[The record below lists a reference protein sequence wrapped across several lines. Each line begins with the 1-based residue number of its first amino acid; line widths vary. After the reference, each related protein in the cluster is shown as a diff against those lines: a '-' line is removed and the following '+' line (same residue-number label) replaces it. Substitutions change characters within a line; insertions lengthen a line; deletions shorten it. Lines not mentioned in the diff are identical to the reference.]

1 MKLIILHLSD
11 MHFSK
16 KNSYQPV
23 NIDAIVAALQQSV
36 FEVQHIIILV
46 SGDLAYSGKKSECFQ
61 VLHFFNFIKAAIKSR
76 YGILDIKICVVPG
89 NHDIDYLKGDRG
101 ASGLANIE
109 DHRSYDKHIS
119 EELEKQEQFYILARR
134 YNCFKQSGLVDK
146 RIFIYGEKKIQVNL
160 INTAIFSSL
169 DNDQGFHYIPMSDIV
184 TLKDQNDSDFIFSV
198 MHHPHHWYSASCKK
212 QLEEALYSRS
222 DMVFVGHEH
231 YESTQKVE
239 GEDSSV
245 KIFAAGKLCD
255 QGNWADSEFHIGLL
269 DLETREYIS
278 KKYHLNTKRMIYE
291 CIGTDKPVSLSRNRY
306 NSLGLTLSSE
316 YTQKLFEDKYL
327 LSQDVL
333 EYFVFPL
340 LVEERITEGNGK
352 LPEEISDFDSLWTRI
367 QSKQKTIISGYN
379 GAGKSVLARAIFRE
393 VSQSKITIFIE
404 GKQYSGTNEGMI
416 RDAFERMYSKN
427 PTDYQAFLQ
436 KKPEDLIIIIDDIDA
451 ISERKQ
457 EAFIEFLSNRFGK
470 IIMTCQSEI
479 DVDIKSRLK
488 KRATLEECA
497 FFHIDRFYSNK
508 RKELV
513 SNIVYCVGDGDDEA
527 REKTIDL
534 LCDVLTRLNYLYTW
548 NPEFLVQ
555 FVRYYCKN
563 VGEATQNDGNV
574 FSKVFE
580 GNISALLN
588 PYAKKDL
595 SVDKIMVILDKI
607 AYYIITNKRYPILSG
622 EIETVIQDY
631 NKRYGSKINTHSFI
645 NLLLEAKVIK
655 NYDNGFVF
663 YERNYLAYFAAREIK
678 RECTEGKTEQ
688 FQHVLECSYMPINAD
703 ILMFITYIIDSPQ
716 FIRSIMRKAE
726 EVVGDWKEFDFVDT
740 DIKFLVGGPDKAIG
754 PVSEDEIKKE
764 ENKTIEQEKEEAREL
779 MVRNDA
785 TIFDGETADLDNLQ
799 RIMRAIS
806 LMIILARTLPS
817 FEQIMEVGEK
827 EQCVNLIYQMPLKIF
842 RTLAEEM
849 DPESGDLIQQIKDYH
864 DWVYRKDK
872 LKLKPLS
879 DEQALSVLRWEALSM
894 LLELMN
900 SSFANATRANTID
913 FIDAFPYNTETAY
926 GVEHIIS
933 LDRRDDLTRFY
944 KEAIKLFEDTDLP
957 MVKSS
962 VQRVAKHFLIKSKK
976 VKASDRDRFNAKIFA
991 QGLNKGKLLEETTR
1005 SRGKK

>member
-1 MKLIILHLSD
+1 
-11 MHFSK
+11 
-16 KNSYQPV
+16 
-23 NIDAIVAALQQSV
+23 
-36 FEVQHIIILV
+36 
-46 SGDLAYSGKKSECFQ
+46 
-61 VLHFFNFIKAAIKSR
+61 
-76 YGILDIKICVVPG
+76 
-89 NHDIDYLKGDRG
+89 
-101 ASGLANIE
+101 
-109 DHRSYDKHIS
+109 
-119 EELEKQEQFYILARR
+119 
-134 YNCFKQSGLVDK
+134 
-146 RIFIYGEKKIQVNL
+146 
-160 INTAIFSSL
+160 
-169 DNDQGFHYIPMSDIV
+169 
-184 TLKDQNDSDFIFSV
+184 
-198 MHHPHHWYSASCKK
+198 
-212 QLEEALYSRS
+212 
-222 DMVFVGHEH
+222 
-231 YESTQKVE
+231 
-239 GEDSSV
+239 
-245 KIFAAGKLCD
+245 
-255 QGNWADSEFHIGLL
+255 
-269 DLETREYIS
+269 
-278 KKYHLNTKRMIYE
+278 
-291 CIGTDKPVSLSRNRY
+291 
-306 NSLGLTLSSE
+306 
-316 YTQKLFEDKYL
+316 
-327 LSQDVL
+327 
-333 EYFVFPL
+333 
-340 LVEERITEGNGK
+340 
-352 LPEEISDFDSLWTRI
+352 
-367 QSKQKTIISGYN
+367 
-379 GAGKSVLARAIFRE
+379 
-393 VSQSKITIFIE
+393 
-404 GKQYSGTNEGMI
+404 
-416 RDAFERMYSKN
+416 
-427 PTDYQAFLQ
+427 
-436 KKPEDLIIIIDDIDA
+436 
-451 ISERKQ
+451 
-457 EAFIEFLSNRFGK
+457 
-470 IIMTCQSEI
+470 
-479 DVDIKSRLK
+479 
-488 KRATLEECA
+488 
-497 FFHIDRFYSNK
+497 
-508 RKELV
+508 
-513 SNIVYCVGDGDDEA
+513 
-527 REKTIDL
+527 
-534 LCDVLTRLNYLYTW
+534 
-548 NPEFLVQ
+548 
-555 FVRYYCKN
+555 
-563 VGEATQNDGNV
+563 
-574 FSKVFE
+574 
-580 GNISALLN
+580 LLN

-976 VKASDRDRFNAKIFA
+976 VKASDRDRFNAKFFA

>member
-61 VLHFFNFIKAAIKSR
+61 VLHFFNSIKAAIKSR

-222 DMVFVGHEH
+222 DIVFVGHEH

-245 KIFAAGKLCD
+245 NIFAAGKLCD

-340 LVEERITEGNGK
+340 LFEERITEGNGK

-451 ISERKQ
+451 I
-457 EAFIEFLSNRFGK
+457 
-470 IIMTCQSEI
+470 
-479 DVDIKSRLK
+479 
-488 KRATLEECA
+488 
-497 FFHIDRFYSNK
+497 
-508 RKELV
+508 
-513 SNIVYCVGDGDDEA
+513 
-527 REKTIDL
+527 
-534 LCDVLTRLNYLYTW
+534 
-548 NPEFLVQ
+548 
-555 FVRYYCKN
+555 
-563 VGEATQNDGNV
+563 
-574 FSKVFE
+574 
-580 GNISALLN
+580 
-588 PYAKKDL
+588 
-595 SVDKIMVILDKI
+595 
-607 AYYIITNKRYPILSG
+607 
-622 EIETVIQDY
+622 
-631 NKRYGSKINTHSFI
+631 
-645 NLLLEAKVIK
+645 
-655 NYDNGFVF
+655 
-663 YERNYLAYFAAREIK
+663 
-678 RECTEGKTEQ
+678 
-688 FQHVLECSYMPINAD
+688 
-703 ILMFITYIIDSPQ
+703 
-716 FIRSIMRKAE
+716 
-726 EVVGDWKEFDFVDT
+726 
-740 DIKFLVGGPDKAIG
+740 
-754 PVSEDEIKKE
+754 
-764 ENKTIEQEKEEAREL
+764 
-779 MVRNDA
+779 
-785 TIFDGETADLDNLQ
+785 
-799 RIMRAIS
+799 
-806 LMIILARTLPS
+806 
-817 FEQIMEVGEK
+817 
-827 EQCVNLIYQMPLKIF
+827 
-842 RTLAEEM
+842 
-849 DPESGDLIQQIKDYH
+849 
-864 DWVYRKDK
+864 K